1 MLYVEDGECTHLRRF
16 AIQAGRSSVGYDAV
30 LQSHPRCISPFI
42 NHFCENA
49 DFSILTKWP
58 VAAPAYP
65 RTPVYI
71 KDGTRTLWEELGS
84 KSIRFVAEQSLVQ
97 IRPTQPRINT
107 QIQRPQRSAV
117 ATTNSYTD

>member
-16 AIQAGRSSVGYDAV
+16 AIQAGRSSVGYDAA
-30 LQSHPRCISPFI
+30 LQSHPRCISLFI

-58 VAAPAYP
+58 VAAPPYP

-84 KSIRFVAEQSLVQ
+84 NIIRFAPEHSLVQ
-97 IRPTQPRINT
+97 ISPPQPIINT
-107 QIQRPQRSAV
+107 QIH
-117 ATTNSYTD
+117 